1 MSSLGSPHIW
11 TCPKHHRRN
20 ISGMNPDQMPEPPY
34 VAAFNATESNS
45 FGYYLELMARGDG
58 WNVDQVVNFQVFM
71 LSTFFTTTVQ

>member
-1 MSSLGSPHIW
+1 
-11 TCPKHHRRN
+11 
-20 ISGMNPDQMPEPPY
+20 MNPDQMPEPPY

-71 LSTFFTTTVQ
+71 LSTFFTTTVQYNTCITAMFSSRVPYQ